1 MKPVLSSV
9 FNFFENTASGERH
22 IAKIELSKQHKTMR
36 LVLCEQIAEEE
47 AEFIKS
53 TILDKMQ
60 LKYVEISKEETEKED
75 IPKLVM
81 TVIQR
86 EEEKPQTKEKAPKK
100 TVLKTAETGGA
111 IIGQEIQSDLI
122 PISEIK
128 ETSGTVAFSGTV
140 FETDTR
146 PIKRKKDGKDIW
158 LVTLDVTDFE
168 DSITVKMFLLEQEK
182 FETVQKAFAKV
193 NKNVEKMGL
202 KAGTKVVIRG
212 TAKYDDFARETVVN
226 ARDICYAKEEVPKQ
240 DNAEIKRVELHLHTQ
255 MSQMDAVSS
264 ASSLIERAV
273 SWGHKAIAITDH
285 GVVQAYP
292 EALKA
297 SDDNKKIKVIYGVEG
312 YMIDGKITDGDE
324 KTTGR
329 FVVFDLETTGRSSGY
344 DKITEIGAVKIENG
358 EITDRFSTFVNPQR
372 PIPKNIV
379 ELTSITDE
387 MVADAPKIEEIL
399 PEFLDFCK
407 GCVLV
412 AHNAD
417 FDTGFIKKAVS
428 DCGLEYGFKYLDT
441 LTLARAMYPELSNHR
456 LSTLIKH
463 LNIPLLHHHRAVDD
477 AKATADMFLK
487 MLEELEKQGIS
498 DISELNEKF
507 DIRDATKRNHAR
519 HIILLAKNMKGIR
532 NLYEMVSDSHLKYFY
547 RTPKIP
553 KDLIVEKR
561 EGIIVGS
568 ACEAGELF
576 RAVAEGRPER
586 EIDKIAEFYDYFE
599 IQPIGNNAYMKS
611 SDDFPNVESD
621 EDLQNLVR
629 RIVELGEK
637 HKKPVVATCDVH
649 FLDPEG
655 ANYRKILMHYKGFP
669 DADNQAPL
677 YFRTTDEMLQEF
689 AFLGEEKAYEV
700 VVTNT
705 NKIADAIENVRP
717 IPTKKC
723 PPEIDGAKEDIIN
736 SSIKKAEEIYGNP
749 LPEPVK
755 KRLDKELDSI
765 IGNGFAVMYKIAREL
780 VLKSNADGYL
790 VGSRGSVGS
799 SFVAYLSG
807 ITEVNSLPA
816 HYICPNCKNFELVGS
831 EIGASG
837 CDLPDK
843 ICPKCNTPYKKDGH
857 DIPFE
862 TFLGFKGDKAPD
874 IDLNF
879 SGEYQPYIHKYTEE
893 LFGEGFV
900 FRAGTIGTVAKKT
913 ALGYARKYAEEKGIF
928 IRNAELKRLATG
940 CVGVKRT
947 SGQHPGG
954 IIVVPHANNIHE
966 FCPIQ
971 HPADDVNSNIITTHF
986 DYHAIDENL
995 LKLDEL
1001 GHDDPTVIRMLENLT
1016 GVDARSIPLAEE
1028 KTMSLFVSNEAL
1040 DIKEGYDIGT
1050 KLGTYAVPE
1059 FGTKFVRQMLTDTK
1073 PTTFSE
1079 LVRISGLSHGT
1090 DVWLGNAEELIRDKY
1105 CDLSHAIC
1113 ARDDIMIYLISHG
1126 VEAGHAFR
1134 IMENVRKG
1142 KGLTPDDEEAMK
1154 NAGIPDWYMTSCKKI
1169 KYMFPKAH
1177 AVAYVMMAFRI
1188 AYFKVYY
1195 PKEFYIA
1202 YFSVR
1207 ADDFDAATM
1216 TGGIEVAKK
1225 ALEEINARKNNGTST
1240 QKDENMITILE
1251 VCIEMYARGVGF
1263 TPIDIYKSDA
1273 TKFLPTD
1280 DGILPPLNAFSGM
1293 GDNAAKSIVE
1303 ARKNGEFTTVED
1315 FRSRTAVTK
1324 TIIEMLKAEGCL
1336 NLPETDQMS
1345 LFD

>member
-900 FRAGTIGTVAKKT
+900 FRAGTIGTVART
-913 ALGYARKYAEEKGIF
+913 YNYVNGRIF
-928 IRNAELKRLATG
+928 TE
-940 CVGVKRT
+940 
-947 SGQHPGG
+947 
-954 IIVVPHANNIHE
+954 
-966 FCPIQ
+966 
-971 HPADDVNSNIITTHF
+971 
-986 DYHAIDENL
+986 
-995 LKLDEL
+995 
-1001 GHDDPTVIRMLENLT
+1001 
-1016 GVDARSIPLAEE
+1016 
-1028 KTMSLFVSNEAL
+1028 
-1040 DIKEGYDIGT
+1040 
-1050 KLGTYAVPE
+1050 
-1059 FGTKFVRQMLTDTK
+1059 
-1073 PTTFSE
+1073 
-1079 LVRISGLSHGT
+1079 
-1090 DVWLGNAEELIRDKY
+1090 
-1105 CDLSHAIC
+1105 
-1113 ARDDIMIYLISHG
+1113 
-1126 VEAGHAFR
+1126 
-1134 IMENVRKG
+1134 
-1142 KGLTPDDEEAMK
+1142 
-1154 NAGIPDWYMTSCKKI
+1154 
-1169 KYMFPKAH
+1169 
-1177 AVAYVMMAFRI
+1177 
-1188 AYFKVYY
+1188 
-1195 PKEFYIA
+1195 
-1202 YFSVR
+1202 
-1207 ADDFDAATM
+1207 
-1216 TGGIEVAKK
+1216 
-1225 ALEEINARKNNGTST
+1225 
-1240 QKDENMITILE
+1240 
-1251 VCIEMYARGVGF
+1251 
-1263 TPIDIYKSDA
+1263 
-1273 TKFLPTD
+1273 
-1280 DGILPPLNAFSGM
+1280 
-1293 GDNAAKSIVE
+1293 
-1303 ARKNGEFTTVED
+1303 
-1315 FRSRTAVTK
+1315 TAVNTFE
-1324 TIIEMLKAEGCL
+1324 TA
-1336 NLPETDQMS
+1336 PEN
-1345 LFD
+1345 FDKQIPFHYSV